1 MKLISNLHEIDQK
14 AIREAGIPAADLM
27 ESAGV
32 QVAQAVQSHC
42 QPAQTGVIVCGPGN
56 NGGDGFVC
64 TRKLYGAGY
73 QALTVIYTGQDYR
86 NEALANLEKLLISL
100 RIPLVNANQQPELA
114 IRHIEEADFI
124 VDALFGSGLARPIAG
139 REASLV
145 EAMNVRHQSAKPS
158 WVLAVDLPS
167 GLDSATG
174 QVLGCAVKADA
185 TVTLGA
191 GKPGLYLQPGK
202 AHAGNISVVD
212 IGLPKRLI
220 EEDESPYRLITL
232 ADAQAWLPPR
242 LADSHK
248 YSYGHVLVIAGSRA
262 MPGAAVLCS
271 EAAMR
276 SGAGLV
282 TLAAP
287 SQVFQQLPLMP
298 EIMRLALPDA
308 AQLGVASVNA
318 LKEALTKGKYS
329 TVIMGPGLGRD
340 SETVSAI
347 MSLLTHLKSLNIPV
361 VLDADGL
368 NALSANPIMLS
379 EQFILTPHVGECARL
394 LGVENAVVSVDLLS
408 AAAQLRDKYGA
419 QAVLKSASTVIAS
432 LNPLEQG
439 SAPTE
444 QTTKL
449 TLITPTGNPGMATA
463 GSGDVLSGIIGAMA
477 GQVHAAQRPF
487 WQAAPLGVYL
497 HGLAGDAAAESL
509 TVHCL
514 HATKIIDYL
523 PQAFRQVL
531 TP

>member
-27 ESAGV
+27 ESAGG
-32 QVAQAVQSHC
+32 QVAQAVQAHC
-42 QPAQTGVIVCGPGN
+42 SATQKGVIVCGPGN

-64 TRKLYGAGY
+64 ARKLYGAGY

-100 RIPLVNANQQPELA
+100 RIPVVNANQQPELA

-124 VDALFGSGLARPIAG
+124 VDALFGSGLARPVQG
-139 REASLV
+139 LEASLV
-145 EAMNVRHQSAKPS
+145 EAINARRQSAQSS
-158 WVLAVDLPS
+158 WVLSVDLPS

-174 QVLGCAVKADA
+174 QVLGCGVQADV
-185 TVTLGA
+185 TVTFGA

-202 AHAGNISVVD
+202 AHAGNVSVVD
-212 IGLPKRLI
+212 IGLPKRLF

-232 ADAQAWLPPR
+232 ANAGTWLPNR

-248 YSYGHVLVIAGSRA
+248 YSYGHVLIIAGSQA

-271 EAAMR
+271 EAAMS

-298 EIMRLALPDA
+298 EIMRLALPDI
-308 AQLGVASVNA
+308 AQLGDTSVNS
-318 LKEALTKGKYS
+318 LKEALAKGKYS

-340 SETVSAI
+340 PETVSAI
-347 MSLLTHLKSLNIPV
+347 VSLLTHLKSLNIPV

-368 NALSANPIMLS
+368 NALSANPMMLS

-394 LGVENAVVSVDLLS
+394 LGVENAAVSADLLG
-408 AAAQLRDKYGA
+408 AAAQLLAKYGA
-419 QAVLKSASTVIAS
+419 QVVLKSASTVIAT
-432 LNPLEQG
+432 LNPSEE
-439 SAPTE
+439 STPTDE
-444 QTTKL
+444 PTNL
-449 TLITPTGNPGMATA
+449 TWITPTGNPGMATA

-477 GQVHAAQRPF
+477 GQVHAAQHPF

-514 HATKIIDYL
+514 HASKITEYL

-531 TP
+531 NP